1 MSDEQLLGTTP
12 QVTRILMSEEAI
24 YGLILV
30 SGMIVV
36 SYDLAGTSLNA
47 LITVVVTVIV
57 FFAAHVYAGTLARL
71 AATDGKAGLPE
82 SIRAAVHHSLGML
95 LVSLAPVAVLLLGVT
110 KVVDDDFAIWCA
122 LSIDAI
128 ALGHPGLARG
138 REMDAALLAPSGQ
151 RTDDRGLRRSP
162 HRAEGAPAPLRPGAI
177 SRRGASAAPR
187 QAAGSAPAHPRQ
199 VPPGPAECG

>member
-12 QVTRILMSEEAI
+12 KVTRILMSEEAI

-82 SIRAAVHHSLGML
+82 SLRGAVRHSMGML

-110 KVVDDDFAIWCA
+110 KAVDDDFAIWCA

-128 ALGHPGLARG
+128 ALGILGWLAVAKWTRHFWLRLASALVTAAFG
-138 REMDAALLAPSGQ
+138 GVLIVLKALL
-151 RTDDRGLRRSP
+151 
-162 HRAEGAPAPLRPGAI
+162 H
-177 SRRGASAAPR
+177 
-187 QAAGSAPAHPRQ
+187 H
-199 VPPGPAECG
+199 